1 MWLKLVGNPLGMGA
15 AKLDGC
21 DPIALPFAAHFGIKR
36 LPLSN
41 ILAERVGFE
50 PTVRLPV
57 QRFSRPSHSTTLA
70 PLRDLKPWSGPAF

>member
-41 ILAERVGFE
+41 ILAVEAVTSE
-50 PTVRLPV
+50 PVSARIFPIK
-57 QRFSRPSHSTTLA
+57 RESTGNF
-70 PLRDLKPWSGPAF
+70 R

>member
-41 ILAERVGFE
+41 ILAMEAVSANLSPPHSSLFRGKIQGNPPGF
-50 PTVRLPV
+50 
-57 QRFSRPSHSTTLA
+57 RPADNDSY
-70 PLRDLKPWSGPAF
+70 

>member
-1 MWLKLVGNPLGMGA
+1 MWLKLVGNPLGMRA

-41 ILAERVGFE
+41 ILAVEAVIRELV
-50 PTVRLPV
+50 
-57 QRFSRPSHSTTLA
+57 SAS
-70 PLRDLKPWSGPAF
+70 

>member
-41 ILAERVGFE
+41 ILAVQAVIGEPVSVSFSLFVGKM
-50 PTVRLPV
+50 
-57 QRFSRPSHSTTLA
+57 QRTFGA
-70 PLRDLKPWSGPAF
+70 